1 MASIAEHVE
10 EHMDYWGMFQN
21 IEFHH
26 SRNIGAAISRACC
39 TTAMELEAKA
49 IVTVTQRGITAK
61 AVSRF
66 RPGCPVLA
74 LTVDERTRRL
84 LALVWGVET
93 ALVPTVD
100 STDKL
105 LNLARSKAWDL
116 HFVGENDVAVVT
128 AGVPV
133 GISGSTNLIKVL
145 RF

>member
-1 MASIAEHVE
+1 MEESI
-10 EHMDYWGMFQN
+10 DYWKAFRELE
-21 IEFHH
+21 ISR
-26 SRNIGAAISRACC
+26 SRNVGVAISRACC

-61 AVSRF
+61 AVARF
-66 RPGCPVLA
+66 QPGCPILA
-74 LTVDERTRRL
+74 LTVDEKTRRL

-93 ALVPTVD
+93 ALVPVVD

-105 LNLARSKAWDL
+105 LNLARSMAWELGYVEEEDL
-116 HFVGENDVAVVT
+116 AVVT
-128 AGVPV
+128 AGIPV